1 MLDGIMKKGDS
12 FILSSEV
19 RNTLT
24 QANRRLTNMTKR
36 QTSDKNVHNALAM
49 IKNDIKI
56 ISRNHSTKYKITS
69 NMTQRQAETMLRS
82 AVSLIQSPYSTTKGT
97 QALYR
102 KQRKELGRS
111 MGLNAR
117 QTKQLVDLFDES
129 KDSKTAQAWQKIKD
143 EPIYIGLSKSVK
155 SSIGEQVQ
163 NIGAKKFGYMM
174 RLYTEAGLQNDYESF
189 VDFLN
194 DSEIQSF
201 FANNTT
207 DTISTFVD
215 SKMWM

>member
-1 MLDGIMKKGDS
+1 MLDGITKKGDS
-12 FILSSEV
+12 FVLSPQAK
-19 RNTLT
+19 NTLA
-24 QANRRLTNMTKR
+24 QANRRLTNMSKR
-36 QTSDKNVHNALAM
+36 QTSDKNVRNALAM
-49 IKNDIKI
+49 AKNDISI
-56 ISRNHSTKYKITS
+56 TSRNQSTKYQITS
-69 NMTQRQAETMLRS
+69 NMTPRQAETMLRS
-82 AVSLIQSPYSTTKGT
+82 AESLIQSPYSSAKGT

-163 NIGAKKFGYMM
+163 NIGTKKFGYMM

-189 VDFLN
+189 VDYLN

-207 DTISTFVD
+207 NTISNFID
-215 SKMWM
+215 NKMWT

>member
-1 MLDGIMKKGDS
+1 MLDGITKKGDS
-12 FILSSEV
+12 FILSTQAK
-19 RNTLT
+19 NILA

-36 QTSDKNVHNALAM
+36 QTTDRNVHNALAM
-49 IKNDIKI
+49 AKSDINI
-56 ISRNHSTKYKITS
+56 TSHNQSTKYQITS
-69 NMTQRQAETMLRS
+69 NMTQRQAEAMLRS
-82 AVSLIQSPYSTTKGT
+82 AESLIQSPYSSVKGT

-102 KQRKELGRS
+102 KQRKELGKS
-111 MGLNAR
+111 MELSAR

-143 EPIYIGLSKSVK
+143 EPIYIGLSKSIK

-174 RLYTEAGLQNDYESF
+174 RLYTEAGLQDDYESF

-194 DSEIQSF
+194 DNEIQSF
-201 FANNTT
+201 FANNNT
-207 DTISTFVD
+207 DTISDFVD
-215 SKMWM
+215 NKMWM